1 MTATFQYVVA
11 QLLCSYG
18 WLSRCSMTTVFSHR
32 LVSYREP
39 FEAPSAR
46 TSHDHVTYI
55 YVILLRGL
63 TASEG
68 FVLIEA
74 YTSISVPV
82 QLLLTMAD
90 AICGLCRSFAS
101 DDSLVEMLCF
111 WLIFIGRDHVR
122 RSVCLALRKANK
134 RVPPC

>member
-1 MTATFQYVVA
+1 MIFLMTATFQYVVA

-82 QLLLTMAD
+82 
-90 AICGLCRSFAS
+90 
-101 DDSLVEMLCF
+101 
-111 WLIFIGRDHVR
+111 
-122 RSVCLALRKANK
+122 
-134 RVPPC
+134 